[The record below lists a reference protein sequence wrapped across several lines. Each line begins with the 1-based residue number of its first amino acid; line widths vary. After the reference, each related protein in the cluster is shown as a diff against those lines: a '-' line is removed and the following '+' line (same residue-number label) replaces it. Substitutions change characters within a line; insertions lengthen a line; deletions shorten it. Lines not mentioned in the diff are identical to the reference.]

1 MRVTMRV
8 DVDAGTRAER
18 IAVDARSDLRDREP
32 HGSKAPLRP
41 GACAGGAVEVVERAC
56 NRGSFADQ
64 KMVPRHPGD
73 CPPGQGF
80 SLFINTLKFNRS
92 GTILA
97 FG

>member
-1 MRVTMRV
+1 MRATMRV

-18 IAVDARSDLRDREP
+18 IRRGRAVRSSRSLAAR
-32 HGSKAPLRP
+32 KQAPLRP

-56 NRGSFADQ
+56 NRRVVRGSKNGAQ
-64 KMVPRHPGD
+64 APGRLPD
-73 CPPGQGF
+73 RSRF